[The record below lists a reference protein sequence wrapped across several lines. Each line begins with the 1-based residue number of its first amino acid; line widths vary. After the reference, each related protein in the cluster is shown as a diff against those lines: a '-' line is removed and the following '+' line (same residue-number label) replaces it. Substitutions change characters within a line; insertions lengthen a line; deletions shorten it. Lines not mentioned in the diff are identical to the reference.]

1 MKNIAILA
9 SHNGSGFS
17 ALYKAKQK
25 QILNINIP
33 IVISNNTNAE
43 ALKKATEF
51 GIENY
56 IINGKTYENPDQKIY
71 ELLKETNCEY
81 IFLSGYMKKITP
93 LLTENF
99 KIINAHPSLLPHYG
113 GAGMYGRFVHEAVI
127 ANKESISGVTI
138 HEVNENYDEG
148 EIILQKS
155 LEVLPTDTPETLE
168 SRIKELEKKAIIEAF
183 AKLLPSS

>member
-1 MKNIAILA
+1 MRNIAILA

-17 ALYKAKQK
+17 TLYKAQQE

-33 IVISNNTNAE
+33 IVISNNTDAVV
-43 ALKKATEF
+43 LKKAKKL
-51 GIENY
+51 GIESHV
-56 IINGKTYENPDQKIY
+56 INGKTYTNPDQKIY
-71 ELLKETNCEY
+71 ELLQEKNCKY
-81 IFLSGYMKKITP
+81 IFLSGYMKKISP

-99 KIINAHPSLLPHYG
+99 IVINAHPSLLPKYG

-127 ANKESISGVTI
+127 ASNENISGVTI

-155 LEVLPTDTPETLE
+155 LEVLPTDTAETLE
-168 SRIKELEKKAIIEAF
+168 LKVKALEQKAIIEAF
-183 AKLLPSS
+183 SKLLISC